1 LNICNSAKLQSKTHP
16 LSKSLEY
23 VWSKLRLMKVR
34 KQDLALQTSSEQ
46 TACLSTR

>member
-1 LNICNSAKLQSKTHP
+1 
-16 LSKSLEY
+16 
-23 VWSKLRLMKVR
+23 MKVR